1 MNISISKVQNLI
13 NLGKFDEANNI
24 LRPLL
29 KKDPNNF
36 KLIQFQFLIFL
47 GIDDDANALKSLH
60 LMSKIKQNYVV
71 FNNIG
76 NLERKLGN
84 FESAIKNFN
93 KAISLNN
100 TKPEIFYNLGNVYS
114 QMNNTNKA
122 IDFFTKALVLDP
134 EYSAALNNI
143 GAEFLK
149 LEDIKNA
156 RSYISK
162 SLIVDDEKVETLIN
176 SVLVS
181 IFENEY
187 LPAIRLLNE
196 AIKKGINDE
205 RLVFY
210 FLILK
215 SYLGKSEDLE
225 NLLPK
230 LSNKNP
236 LYIKLSAWK
245 ELYSHRSSIFSL
257 SNFRNDMILSGIRL
271 SDKKGL
277 YLEFGVA
284 AGHSINFIAKEIQ
297 TDIHGFDSFE
307 GLDEEWNGLP
317 DKAFSLDGKIPKVEK
332 NVIIHKGYFNNT
344 VEAFFNDNSDK
355 ISFMHIDCDLYSSTQ
370 IVLNLSVNNL
380 AIGSVILF
388 DEMVGY
394 DGFED
399 HEFKAFNEFVSK
411 YNVKYECLGI
421 NYLTGQVLIRILSL

>member
-1 MNISISKVQNLI
+1 MKDSIAKVQNLI
-13 NLGKFDEANNI
+13 NLGKYYKASII
-24 LRPLL
+24 LGPLL
-29 KKDPNNF
+29 IKDPNNF
-36 KLIQFQFLIFL
+36 QLIQFQFLIFL
-47 GIDDDANALKSLH
+47 ATNDDINALKTLH
-60 LMSKIKQNYVV
+60 LMSKIKENYVV

-76 NLERKLGN
+76 NLERKFGN

-100 TKPEIFYNLGNVYS
+100 TIPEIYYNLGNVYS
-114 QMNNTNKA
+114 QINHTKKA
-122 IDFFTKALVLDP
+122 IDFYNKALALDP
-134 EYSAALNNI
+134 EYSSALNNI

-149 LEDIKNA
+149 LEDLQNA
-156 RSYISK
+156 RLYISK
-162 SLIVDDEKVETLIN
+162 ALVVDDKKIETLVN
-176 SVLVS
+176 SVLIS
-181 IFENEY
+181 IFENDFH
-187 LPAIRLLNE
+187 PAITFLND
-196 AIKKGINDE
+196 AIEKGINDE
-205 RLVFY
+205 RLVF
-210 FLILK
+210 FFVILK

-225 NLLPK
+225 NLLSK
-230 LSNKNP
+230 LSKNNP

-245 ELYSHRSSIFSL
+245 QFYNHRSLLFSISK
-257 SNFRNDMILSGIRL
+257 FRKNMILDGIKL

-284 AGHSINFIAKEIQ
+284 TGYSINFIAKEIQ

-355 ISFMHIDCDLYSSTQ
+355 ISFMHIDCDLYSSAQ

-394 DGFED
+394 DGFEE